1 MSVIA
6 KKGRNG
12 IALLAVCALLFAFM
26 ADPAGASTMEVVVRG
41 LEEPLRGNVETS
53 VKPFRLTGVGRLTPR
68 RQERMRR
75 EAKDRALAAL
85 RPFGYYQ
92 AAAEVTIEQLE
103 DATWRLAIDVE
114 AGPPVRIVAA
124 EVVLSGDGAGLPG
137 LVSWRSA
144 WPLTTGRKLDQTA
157 WEKEKQRALDIASDS
172 GYLLASFTRHRI
184 ALDLERNEARLELE
198 LDTGP
203 RAVMGEVRFHQ
214 EQVFPYIL
222 EKLPRFRSGDPYDAW
237 QLERFRVDL
246 WRAGYFRNAEITED
260 RKLEELPPRV
270 DLDVRLEPRPPNT
283 WQGTI
288 GMGSDTGAR
297 ALLSWNRH
305 LVSQRGDSFSLAMGW
320 QEHNDEY
327 HVRANYRIPRSSRAR
342 RFWSAGALLKRES
355 ETPKIRDRFDDE
367 TLYNLGDVDI
377 ADHSLRLGHV
387 SVLDRDRGR
396 RQWFETL
403 FLEYLDENLD
413 YTASAESVTRTVA
426 PVLGETSRNLS
437 LGLGYDMSNTSG
449 QGFESTVEQVR
460 SWGFVSN
467 DAWGSDFNFVQAYL
481 SAHWSV
487 RLGAGWKL
495 LARGELGY
503 SDAQVREVE
512 VIVDNQPLVVS
523 VTELPNLYRFK
534 AGGSTSVRGY
544 GFETLSDNNIGSN
557 NIVAASIEI
566 ERQILKDW
574 SLAAFFDA
582 GNAFNDWGEAGL
594 KKGAGIGVR
603 WYSIVGAVRVD
614 LAQALDLPDRPW
626 RIHFTIGVS
635 LL

>member
-1 MSVIA
+1 V
-6 KKGRNG
+6 
-12 IALLAVCALLFAFM
+12 LLAVCAVLFAFM
-26 ADPAGASTMEVVVRG
+26 ADPAGASTVEVVVRG
-41 LEEPLRGNVETS
+41 LEEPLRSNVETS
-53 VKPFRLTGVGRLTPR
+53 AKPFRLTGVGRMTPR

-75 EAKDRALAAL
+75 EAKERALTAL

-92 AAAEVTIEQLE
+92 AAVEVRIEPLE
-103 DATWRLAIDVE
+103 DANWRLLIDVE
-114 AGPPVRIVAA
+114 AGPPVRVVAA
-124 EVVLSGDGAGLPG
+124 EVVLSGEGAGLPG
-137 LVSWRSA
+137 LVSWRDA
-144 WPLTTGRKLDQTA
+144 WPLTAGRKLDQPV
-157 WEKEKQRALDIASDS
+157 WEKEKQRALNMAADK

-184 ALDLERNEARLELE
+184 ALDLDRNEARLELE

-214 EQVFPYIL
+214 DQVFPYIL
-222 EKLPRFRSGDPYDAW
+222 ENIPRFQSGDPYDAW
-237 QLERFRVDL
+237 LLERFRVDL
-246 WRAGYFRNAEITED
+246 WRVGYFRTAEITED
-260 RKLEELPPRV
+260 RRLEERPPRV

-305 LVSQRGDSFSLAMGW
+305 LVSRRGDSFSLATGW
-320 QEHNDEY
+320 QDHNDEY
-327 HVRANYRIPRSSRAR
+327 HLRANYRVPRSSSSR

-387 SVLDRDRGR
+387 SVLDRDRGL

-413 YTASAESVTRTVA
+413 YTPSAESVTRTVA

-437 LGLGYDMSNTSG
+437 LGVEYEMSNTG
-449 QGFESTVEQVR
+449 EQGFESTGEQLR
-460 SWGFVSN
+460 AWGFVSN

-481 SAHWSV
+481 SARWSA
-487 RLGAGWKL
+487 RLGEDWKL

-503 SDAQVREVE
+503 SDATVRDVE
-512 VIVDNQPLVVS
+512 VIVDKQPLVVS
-523 VTELPNLYRFK
+523 VTQLPNLYRFK

-557 NIVAASIEI
+557 NIVAASIEV
-566 ERQILKDW
+566 ERRILNDW

>member
-12 IALLAVCALLFAFM
+12 TALLAVCAVFFAFM
-26 ADPAGASTMEVVVRG
+26 ADPAGASTMEVVVQG

-75 EAKDRALAAL
+75 EARERALTAM

-92 AAAEVTIEQLE
+92 AAVAVTIEQLE
-103 DATWRLAIDVE
+103 DTTWRLVIDAE
-114 AGPPVRIVAA
+114 AGPPVRVVAA
-124 EVVLSGDGAGLPG
+124 EVVLSGDGAGVPG
-137 LVSWRSA
+137 LVSWRDA
-144 WPLTTGRKLDQTA
+144 WPLTAGRRLDQSV
-157 WEKEKQRALDIASDS
+157 WEKEKQRALDIAADN

-198 LDTGP
+198 FDTGP

-222 EKLPRFRSGDPYDAW
+222 ENLPRFQSGDPYDAW
-237 QLERFRVDL
+237 LLERFRVDL

-260 RKLEELPPRV
+260 RRLGESPPRV

-460 SWGFVSN
+460 TWGFVSN

-503 SDAQVREVE
+503 SDAQVREVK
-512 VIVDNQPLVVS
+512 VIVDNRPLVVS
-523 VTELPNLYRFK
+523 VTQLPNLYRFK

-557 NIVAASIEI
+557 NIVAASIEV

>member
-12 IALLAVCALLFAFM
+12 TALLAVCAVFFAFM
-26 ADPAGASTMEVVVRG
+26 ADPAGASTMEVVVQG

-75 EAKDRALAAL
+75 EARERALTAM

-92 AAAEVTIEQLE
+92 AAVAVTIEQLE
-103 DATWRLAIDVE
+103 DTTWRLVIDAE
-114 AGPPVRIVAA
+114 AGPPVRVVAA
-124 EVVLSGDGAGLPG
+124 EVVLSGDGAGVPG
-137 LVSWRSA
+137 LVSWRDA
-144 WPLTTGRKLDQTA
+144 WPLTAGRRLDQSV
-157 WEKEKQRALDIASDS
+157 WEKEKQRALDIAADN

-198 LDTGP
+198 FDTGP

-222 EKLPRFRSGDPYDAW
+222 ENLPRFQSGDPYDAW
-237 QLERFRVDL
+237 LLERFRVDL

-260 RKLEELPPRV
+260 RRLGESPPRV

-460 SWGFVSN
+460 TWGFVSN

-503 SDAQVREVE
+503 SDAQVREVK
-512 VIVDNQPLVVS
+512 VIVDNRPLVVS
-523 VTELPNLYRFK
+523 VTQLPNLYRFK